1 MIYQFADLNDLN
13 LIQIHD
19 VPPWEESTNELFRTE
34 LCSVQRGSGS
44 FQQKFWV
51 STFNCKVVESLI
63 ALQAPSWIKD
73 DRSMMRMMRIVMHIV
88 YDWLIDTCF
97 LMFFFAFWE
106 KCFWRLDT
114 GRVGLQGPWSASS
127 TRSSTRH
134 SSFDDA
140 VTPRSW
146 GICTQPQRH
155 DTMEVEQQKGPK
167 NGETMADCHSNST
180 SKYSS
185 G

>member
-1 MIYQFADLNDLN
+1 M
-13 LIQIHD
+13 H
-19 VPPWEESTNELFRTE
+19 
-34 LCSVQRGSGS
+34 
-44 FQQKFWV
+44 
-51 STFNCKVVESLI
+51 
-63 ALQAPSWIKD
+63 
-73 DRSMMRMMRIVMHIV
+73 MMRIVMNIV
-88 YDWLIDTCF
+88 YDWLIDTIDICF
-97 LMFFFAFWE
+97 LLHFE
-106 KCFWRLDT
+106 KCFWRLLDA

-146 GICTQPQRH
+146 GICTQPQPH

-185 G
+185 V

>member
-1 MIYQFADLNDLN
+1 MIEVWCTWCAL
-13 LIQIHD
+13 
-19 VPPWEESTNELFRTE
+19 WCT
-34 LCSVQRGSGS
+34 LCM
-44 FQQKFWV
+44 
-51 STFNCKVVESLI
+51 I
-63 ALQAPSWIKD
+63 
-73 DRSMMRMMRIVMHIV
+73 
-88 YDWLIDTCF
+88 DWLIHVFQC
-97 LMFFFAFWE
+97 FFFAFWE

-155 DTMEVEQQKGPK
+155 D
-167 NGETMADCHSNST
+167 NSKRDLKT
-180 SKYSS
+180 VKPWQIVTPIRLQSTVLVKEGAMNMLISCLLQLS
-185 G
+185 RWTFAVGQWRDDRLWHLLG